1 MRYLPTGEWMQKA
14 DNYTIHEIG
23 IPSMVLMERAALAA
37 VAVMEQEKINTHRT
51 LVVCGSGNNGG
62 DGFAVARLLKEKG
75 CDVEAAFIGNERI
88 EDW

>member
-37 VAVMEQEKINTHRT
+37 VAVMEQEKINTQ
-51 LVVCGSGNNGG
+51 NAGG
-62 DGFAVARLLKEKG
+62 LRLRQQRRRRLCSCAPVKRK
-75 CDVEAAFIGNERI
+75 RL
-88 EDW
+88 